1 MFLKTYYALK
11 PWIPRNVQL
20 MARRAWIR
28 SKMGQYGAVWPI
40 DDGAG
45 VPPDDWPG
53 WPEKKRF
60 ALVLTHDVEDL
71 RGLLRVPR
79 LVEMEERLG
88 FRSSYNFVPEKYK
101 VSPDLRKDLE
111 AKGFE
116 VGVHGLKHD
125 GKYFNSRE
133 IFADRARRINGYL
146 KEWNAVGFRMPA
158 MHHKLDWF
166 HELHIEY
173 DASTFDTDPFEPFPD
188 GVRRIFPFMVS
199 DGNHGK
205 GYVELPYTLPQDF
218 LVFILL
224 RENNLETWKKKME
237 WIVGKGGMV
246 LFIAHPDYMN
256 FGDTKMMFEEY
267 PAEYYGKF
275 LKHIREKYHGEYWN
289 PVPREIA
296 EYTRRINGHK

>member
-1 MFLKTYYALK
+1 
-11 PWIPRNVQL
+11 

-28 SKMGQYGAVWPI
+28 RKMGQYGAVWPI
-40 DDGAG
+40 DAGAG
-45 VPPDDWPG
+45 DPPADWPG

-60 ALVLTHDVEDL
+60 ALVLTHDVEEL
-71 RGLLRVPR
+71 RGLLRVPM

-133 IFADRARRINGYL
+133 IFADRARRINRYL

-166 HELHIEY
+166 HDLHIEY

-199 DGNHGK
+199 DGNNGK

-256 FGDTKMMFEEY
+256 FGEAKMISEEY
-267 PAEYYGKF
+267 PAEYYRKF
-275 LKHIREKYHGEYWN
+275 LEHIREKFHGEYWN

-296 EYTRRINGHK
+296 EYTRRVNGHK